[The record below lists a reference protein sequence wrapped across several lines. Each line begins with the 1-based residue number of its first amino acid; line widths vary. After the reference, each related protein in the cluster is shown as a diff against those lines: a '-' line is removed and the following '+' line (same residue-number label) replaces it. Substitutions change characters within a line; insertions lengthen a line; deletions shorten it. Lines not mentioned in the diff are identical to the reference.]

1 MTTVCAA
8 VICVSICVVV
18 LYIAYIIQSAR
29 THAREDAKDEK
40 FNTEREQLEKELQD
54 AKDSH
59 NLARIALARRKLK
72 RLLDKQ

>member
-29 THAREDAKDEK
+29 THAREDSKKEQL
-40 FNTEREQLEKELQD
+40 NNEREQLEKELQD